1 MSLKLPFM
9 KRLLPVFFAL
19 LSILFYQCE
28 KDCKGISPTLS
39 DDDKK
44 WLSDLQLNDSLL
56 FENNLGVSQVF
67 YVVEK
72 KTEKIYDPGPVKIP
86 RDKCKDYDVDFG
98 TIKYS
103 TFKQSLAIDSIF
115 LTLVIKRYA
124 DEKLATSIFIRDIPT
139 EVAFAFDNPTPD
151 HKSDVVP
158 AIPKSKA
165 IGQYEVNGKTYND
178 VQYYERDT
186 IGLKPSDY
194 ATAIRR
200 VYYSK
205 RAGLIKYGYLN
216 NEMWLRKN

>member
-1 MSLKLPFM
+1 M
-9 KRLLPVFFAL
+9 KRLVPVFFAL

-39 DDDKK
+39 EDDKK
-44 WLSDLQLNDSLL
+44 WLSDLTLNDSLL
-56 FENNLGVSQVF
+56 FENNLGISKVF

-72 KTEKIYDPGPVKIP
+72 RTEKIYDPGPVKVP

-103 TFKQSLAIDSIF
+103 TLKQSLATDSVF

-124 DEKLATSIFIRDIPT
+124 DEKLATSIFIRDIPN
-139 EVAFAFDNPTPD
+139 EVAFAFDNPAPN

-158 AIPKSKA
+158 AIPMSKA
-165 IGQYEVNGKTYND
+165 IGQYEVNGKTYPD
-178 VQYYERDT
+178 VQLYERDT
-186 IGLKPSDY
+186 TGLNPSDY
-194 ATAIRR
+194 ATALRS

-205 RAGLIKYGYLN
+205 SAGLIKYEYLN
-216 NEMWLRKN
+216 HEVWLRKNQ